1 MKDGFVK
8 VAVST
13 PELRVADC
21 MFNTDQMIKKAKQM
35 AEQGVRLLA
44 FPEFSLTGYTC
55 GDLFLQDTLVKGAE
69 EALYKYEQETREFD
83 LVSVVGMPLDHKGR
97 LYNVAAVVCRGRVL
111 GIVPK
116 THMPN
121 YSEFYEARQFST
133 GLKEIVEHPFS
144 WGEDTM
150 LGARLLFSHEA
161 YEDFTFGIEICED
174 LWTPEPPSAKLAM
187 AGARILVN
195 PSASDELTG
204 KAHYRREL
212 VKNQSAR
219 TLSAYLYADAGEG
232 ESTTDMVFAGHNLIV
247 ENGVILKESKPFSQ
261 EKDLVTEIDLGRLHN
276 ERRRMSTFPNEPEY
290 ETKGIRVIP
299 FHLPLE
305 PETALTR
312 TFERTPFVPSDRA
325 NREERCEEI
334 LDIQSCGLA
343 KRLRH
348 TGCQHAVLGLSG
360 GLDSTLALLVTVRAF
375 DRVGLSREG
384 ITCVTM
390 PCFGTTSRT
399 YDNAVNLAKELGA
412 TLREIPIQDAV
423 LQHFKDIGHDKEVQ
437 DITYENGQARERTQI
452 LMDVANQVGGMVIGT
467 GDMSELA
474 LGWATYNG
482 DHMSMYGVNCSV
494 PKTLVRYLVQFYGD
508 SCESDSL
515 KKILYDVLDTP
526 VSPEL
531 LPPKDGEIAQK
542 TEDIVG
548 PYELHD
554 FFLYY
559 VLRLGYGPAKIFR
572 LAVAAFDGEYD
583 KETIWKW
590 LSVFCRRFFQ
600 QQFKRSCLPDGPKVG
615 TVSVSPRGDL
625 RMPSDACDTL
635 WQAELDRIHQSLI

>member
-1 MKDGFVK
+1 MKDGFIK

-13 PELRVADC
+13 PDLRVADC
-21 MFNTDQMIKKAKQM
+21 EFNKERIIEKAKQM
-35 AEQGVRLLA
+35 EARGASLVV

-69 EALYKYEQETREFD
+69 AALYSYLKETES
-83 LVSVVGMPLDHKGR
+83 LNIVTILGMPLDHKGR
-97 LYNVAAVVCRGRVL
+97 LYNAAVVLCKGKIL

-116 THMPN
+116 THIPN
-121 YSEFYEARQFST
+121 YGEFYEARQFSA
-133 GLKEIVEHPFS
+133 GPKDAVDHSFS
-144 WGEDTM
+144 WGESVPF
-150 LGARLLFSHEA
+150 GARLLFCHEI
-161 YEDFTFGIEICED
+161 YENFTFGIEICED
-174 LWTPEPPSAKLAM
+174 LWTPAPPSASLAM
-187 AGARILVN
+187 AGAYILIN
-195 PSASDELTG
+195 LSASDELTG

-212 VKNQSAR
+212 VKSQSAR

-232 ESTTDMVFAGHNLIV
+232 ESTTDMVFSGHNLIV
-247 ENGVILKESKPFSQ
+247 ENGNILRESKPFAE
-261 EKDLVTEIDLGRLHN
+261 EKDLLTEIDLGRLRN
-276 ERRRMSTFPNEPEY
+276 ERRRMSTFFNPLHEESQMRICFFNLPIQNETE
-290 ETKGIRVIP
+290 
-299 FHLPLE
+299 
-305 PETALTR
+305 LTR
-312 TFERTPFVPSDRA
+312 TFEKTPFVPADRA

-334 LDIQSCGLA
+334 LDIQSYGLV

-348 TGCQHAVLGLSG
+348 TNCQHAVIGLSG

-375 DRVGLSREG
+375 DRLGLKRQG

-390 PCFGTTSRT
+390 PCFGTTNRT
-399 YDNAVNLAKELGA
+399 YDNALKLASELGA
-412 TLREIPIQDAV
+412 TLREINIEDAV
-423 LQHFKDIGHDKEVQ
+423 RQHFKDIGHDIEKQ

-452 LMDVANQVGGMVIGT
+452 LMDVANELGGMVIGT

-482 DHMSMYGVNCSV
+482 DHMSMYGVNSSI

-508 SCESDSL
+508 TCGNDKL
-515 KKILYDVLDTP
+515 KQVLYDVLDTP

-542 TEDIVG
+542 TEDLVG

-559 VLRLGYGPAKIFR
+559 VLRLGYGPEKIFR
-572 LAVAAFDGEYD
+572 LATRTFEGEYD
-583 KETIWKW
+583 RETIWNW
-590 LSVFCRRFFQ
+590 LSVFFCRFFQ

-625 RMPSDACDTL
+625 RMPSDASYAL
-635 WQAELDRIHQSLI
+635 WQTELDRIRASLL